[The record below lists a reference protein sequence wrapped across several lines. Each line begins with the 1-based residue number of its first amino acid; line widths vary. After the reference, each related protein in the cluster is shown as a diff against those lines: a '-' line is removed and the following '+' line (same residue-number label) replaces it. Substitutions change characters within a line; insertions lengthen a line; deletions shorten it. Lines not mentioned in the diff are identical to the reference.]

1 MTTASSEVFWICH
14 IVTNCY
20 FLEDSIWL
28 YFIKYS
34 LIDLFEVDKVMSLE
48 LVAFI

>member
-1 MTTASSEVFWICH
+1 MITASSEVFWICH
-14 IVTNCY
+14 IVTNC
-20 FLEDSIWL
+20 FPCRCIWP

-34 LIDLFEVDKVMSLE
+34 LIDPFEVEKVMSLE